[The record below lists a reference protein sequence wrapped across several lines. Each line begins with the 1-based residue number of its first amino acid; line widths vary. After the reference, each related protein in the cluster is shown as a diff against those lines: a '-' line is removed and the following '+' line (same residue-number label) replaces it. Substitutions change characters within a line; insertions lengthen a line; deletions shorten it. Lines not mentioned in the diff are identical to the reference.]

1 VVSVITAND
10 NAVVCDK
17 CGANSVPDEETAR
30 REHWGIDTSVSPSPA
45 VHLCP
50 ICLERAARRR

>member
-1 VVSVITAND
+1 MITVND

-17 CGANSVPDEETAR
+17 CGANSVPDDEAAR
-30 REHWGIDTSVSPSPA
+30 REHWAIDTSVSPSPA

-50 ICLERAARRR
+50 TCLERAQASRR

>member
-1 VVSVITAND
+1 MITVND

-17 CGANSVPDEETAR
+17 CGANSVPDDETAR
-30 REHWGIDTSVSPSPA
+30 REHWAIDTPVSPSPA

-50 ICLERAARRR
+50 TCLERAQASRR